1 MQLALNAAA
10 NWRLVSC
17 MRITV
22 HLAPFGAGVE
32 KEHTVELF
40 CGIGSQILQWVG
52 YTACARLAYARY
64 MSSMNTVSSRMSV
77 HQA

>member
-1 MQLALNAAA
+1 
-10 NWRLVSC
+10 

-32 KEHTVELF
+32 KEYTVELF

-64 MSSMNTVSSRMSV
+64 MSPINIASSRMSV
-77 HQA
+77 QQA

>member
-1 MQLALNAAA
+1 
-10 NWRLVSC
+10 

-52 YTACARLAYARY
+52 YTACARLAYAR
-64 MSSMNTVSSRMSV
+64 
-77 HQA
+77 